1 MDADTAAAVM
11 DPSDADESDPFAL
24 ADPDALVES
33 WQISLR
39 AAKKSPATIK
49 TYRKNVGLYFAWCR
63 DIGIAPSVGHSTVT
77 EYLAELCDE
86 HAGATGRAH
95 LVAIRSLA
103 RWLAKEKETPSY
115 DLGDM
120 ERPKIDEQ
128 VTEPFTA
135 DELASI
141 LKACA
146 GRRLMDLR
154 DTAIVRILLDCGG
167 RAKEIVGIELE
178 HVKLADGVALVHG
191 KGGKERFIPL
201 SDTTCEALDRYLRA
215 RRKHPLADRP
225 QLWLGQRDNTFGYNA
240 LWKTLKTRAR
250 AAGVANAHPHRFRH
264 TFADRW
270 LDKGGSEGGLMR
282 VAGWSDPAMVQ
293 RYSKA
298 RAARRALAEARRLNV
313 GEL

>member
-1 MDADTAAAVM
+1 MQTQH
-11 DPSDADESDPFAL
+11 PDADETDPHAL
-24 ADPDALVES
+24 TDPDSLVES

-49 TYRKNVGLYFAWCR
+49 TYRKNIGLYLAWCR
-63 DIGIAPSVGHSTVT
+63 QGGIAPGLGHTMVT

-86 HAGATGRAH
+86 HAGATARTH
-95 LVAIRSLA
+95 LVAIRSFA
-103 RWLAKEKETPSY
+103 KWAAKEHETGSY
-115 DLGDM
+115 DLAGI
-120 ERPKIDEQ
+120 ERPQIDEQ
-128 VTEPFTA
+128 VVEPFTA
-135 DELASI
+135 NELALI
-141 LKACA
+141 LKACQ

-154 DTAIVRILLDCGG
+154 DTAIVHVLLDCGG
-167 RAKEIVGIELE
+167 RAKEIVGMQRE
-178 HVKLADGVALVHG
+178 HVRVAEGLALVHG

-201 SDTTCEALDRYLRA
+201 GPSTCEALDRYLRA
-215 RRKHPLADRP
+215 RRKHPLADSP

-240 LWKTLKTRAR
+240 LWKSLKVRAR
-250 AAGVANAHPHRFRH
+250 AVGVANVHPHRFRH

-282 VAGWSDPAMVQ
+282 VAGWADPSMVQ

-298 RAARRALAEARRLNV
+298 RAARRALDEARRLNV